1 MFDKEK
7 HRRRSIRLKDYDYA
21 RNGAYF
27 VTVCTYNHQCLFGEI
42 INGEMQLKDFG
53 QIVYDEW
60 LRTAKIRPNVVLDVF
75 IVMPNH
81 FHAIMILNNDG
92 RGVLPYAPVPAPTNF
107 RSPSQTVGAIV
118 RGFKSAVTKQVNEMR
133 NTPGLEVWQ
142 RNYHEHI
149 IRNENERNLI
159 RQYIIYNPQKWE
171 FDRENPA
178 NVGAYGNTPLQDEI
192 ETILK
197 GNSNGKV

>member
-1 MFDKEK
+1 MFDPEK
-7 HRRRSIRLKDYDYA
+7 HHRRSIRLKDYDYA
-21 RNGAYF
+21 RGGAYF

-42 INGEMQLKDFG
+42 INGEMQLKNFG
-53 QIVYDEW
+53 QIVSGEW
-60 LRTAKIRPNVVLDVF
+60 LRTPQLRPNIVLDVF

-81 FHAIMILNNDG
+81 LHAILIIEG
-92 RGVLPYAPVPAPTNF
+92 RGVLPYAPAPTNF

-142 RNYHEHI
+142 RNYYEHI

-159 RQYIIYNPQKWE
+159 RQYIVYNPQKWE

-178 NVGAYGNTPLQDEI
+178 NVGAYGNTPLQDELK
-192 ETILK
+192 TILK
-197 GNSNGKV
+197 GNANGKV

>member
-7 HRRRSIRLKDYDYA
+7 HHRRSIRLKDYDYA

-27 VTVCTYNHQCLFGEI
+27 VTVCAFDHQCLFGEI
-42 INGEMQLKDFG
+42 INGEMKLEKFG

-60 LRTAKIRPNVVLDVF
+60 LRTAKLRPNVVLDVF

-81 FHAIMILNNDG
+81 FHAILIIDS
-92 RGVLPYAPVPAPTNF
+92 RGVLPYAPAPTNF

-118 RGFKSAVTKQVNEMR
+118 RGFKSAVTKQINEIR
-133 NTPGLEVWQ
+133 STPGLDVWQ
-142 RNYHEHI
+142 RNYYEHI
-149 IRNENERNLI
+149 IRNEHERSLI

-178 NVGAYGNTPLQDEI
+178 NVGAYSNTPLQDEI
-192 ETILK
+192 QTILK
-197 GNSNGKV
+197 GNGDGKV

>member
-1 MFDKEK
+1 MFTPEK
-7 HRRRSIRLKDYDYA
+7 HHRRSIRLKEYDYA

-27 VTVCTYNHQCLFGEI
+27 VTICAYNHQCLFGEI
-42 INGEMQLKDFG
+42 VNGEIQLKEFG

-60 LRTAKIRPNVVLDVF
+60 LQTAKLRSNVVLDVF

-81 FHAIMILNNDG
+81 FHAIFIINDNG
-92 RGVLPYAPVPAPTNF
+92 RGVLPYAPAPATF

-118 RGFKSAVTKQVNEMR
+118 RGFKSAATKKINEMR

-142 RNYHEHI
+142 RNYYEHI
-149 IRNENERNLI
+149 IRNENKRNLI
-159 RQYIIYNPQKWE
+159 RQYIVNNPLKWG

-178 NVGAYGNTPLQDEI
+178 NVGAYGNTPLQDELQ
-192 ETILK
+192 TILE
-197 GNSNGKV
+197 GNGNGKI

>member
-1 MFDKEK
+1 MFAPEK
-7 HRRRSIRLKDYDYA
+7 HFRRSIRLKEYDYA

-27 VTVCTYNHQCLFGEI
+27 VTVCAYNHQCLFGEI
-42 INGEMQLKDFG
+42 VNGEMQLRKFG

-60 LRTAKIRPNVVLDVF
+60 LQTAQLRSNVVLDVF

-81 FHAIMILNNDG
+81 FHTILIINNDDDG
-92 RGVLPYAPVPAPTNF
+92 RGLLPYAPATF

-118 RGFKSAVTKQVNEMR
+118 RGFKSTATKKINEMR

-142 RNYHEHI
+142 RNYYEHI
-149 IRNENERNLI
+149 IRNENQRNLI
-159 RQYIIYNPQKWE
+159 RQYIVNNPLKWG

-178 NVGAYGNTPLQDEI
+178 NVGAYSNTPLQDELQ
-192 ETILK
+192 TILE
-197 GNSNGKV
+197 GNGNGKI

>member
-7 HRRRSIRLKDYDYA
+7 HRRRSIRLKDYNYA

-27 VTVCTYNHQCLFGEI
+27 ITVCAFDHQCLFGEI
-42 INGEMQLKDFG
+42 VNGEMQLKDFG

-60 LRTAKIRPNVVLDVF
+60 LRTAKLRPNVVLDVF

-81 FHAIMILNNDG
+81 FHAILIIES
-92 RGVLPYAPVPAPTNF
+92 RGVSTYAPAPTNF

-118 RGFKSAVTKQVNEMR
+118 RGFKSAVTKQVNEIR
-133 NTPGLEVWQ
+133 NTPGLDVWQ
-142 RNYHEHI
+142 RNYYEHI

-178 NVGAYGNTPLQDEI
+178 NVGAYSNTPLQDEI
-192 ETILK
+192 QTILK
-197 GNSNGKV
+197 GNDNGKV